1 MGDHD
6 IQKQRRASQRVVL
19 LALLLIAFATRAQA
33 GSAWVG
39 AELHLPVP
47 ARDIGDSQLG
57 ADAGLTLTAMTNR
70 FVGVGVD
77 VAYHYWPASS
87 AYRDGFNRYLRTTR
101 MESLVGSDW
110 ALSALQ
116 TTAHLKFVVPVS
128 NRCEPWVQV
137 GAGFYRVNF
146 NLDER
151 RPPGTFGW
159 VEGVTNTTVDLGG
172 YGGVGLDVRVSPRV
186 TLGVG
191 TKYHYVI
198 SGKKSEFGYGGIND
212 LQDVTAITAGL
223 HVQVRFK
230 Q

>member
-1 MGDHD
+1 
-6 IQKQRRASQRVVL
+6 
-19 LALLLIAFATRAQA
+19 
-33 GSAWVG
+33 
-39 AELHLPVP
+39 
-47 ARDIGDSQLG
+47 
-57 ADAGLTLTAMTNR
+57 MTNR

-77 VAYHYWPASS
+77 VSYHYWPASS
-87 AYRDGFNRYLRTTR
+87 AYTAAFNRYLRTTR

-116 TTAHLKFVVPVS
+116 TTAHLRFVVPVGD
-128 NRCEPWVQV
+128 RYEPWVQV

-159 VEGVTNTTVDLGG
+159 VEGVTNTAVDLGG
-172 YGGVGLDVRVSPRV
+172 YGGAGLDFRVSPRV
-186 TLGVG
+186 TLGMD
-191 TKYHYVI
+191 TKYHYVVT
-198 SGKKSEFGYGGIND
+198 GKKSVFGYGGIND